1 MPGKFQYDVEIKTN
15 VAKLLE
21 NMKEVQDRLDDIE
34 GKEHNIKVNINKN
47 KLQNDITELGKV
59 IAKYQ
64 KTIDSYAAK
73 PILLKSVLRANITML
88 LYLMQQKT
96 CAIDFC
102 IRKISTSVYARC
114 IICFLIF
121 FQGFLSEVCLLC
133 LFLIR

>member
-88 LYLMQQKT
+88 LYLMQQKN
-96 CAIDFC
+96 
-102 IRKISTSVYARC
+102 
-114 IICFLIF
+114 
-121 FQGFLSEVCLLC
+121 LC
-133 LFLIR
+133 D